1 MFSAHFI
8 KRPRLAMVVSVIILM
23 AGVIALTNLPILQY
37 PDVVPPTVSVSASYP
52 GASAQ
57 VVSDAVAAPIEEV
70 VNGVEGMIYM
80 SSSCTDG
87 GYSLSVTFEVG
98 IDIDIAMVK
107 VQNRV
112 QRAYNKLPAEVRQQS
127 VRVSSR
133 SGDILG
139 FYAFY
144 SPKGTHD
151 QLSIGTYLDDKVKDV
166 IARVDGIADVGIMGP
181 SKYSMRIWLDPAKM
195 AAYSISADAVTTAIS
210 TQNIQA
216 AAGSIGT
223 EPAES
228 FQQLQFSIRATGR
241 MESVEEFENII
252 LRTNSD
258 GGMLTL
264 KDVARIELGAES
276 YSAGAS
282 YNGMPAIAMRISQ
295 LPGANALET
304 IKRAQDELKRLSQ
317 YFPEDLEYTIV
328 YNPTMFIRTAL
339 SEIVQTLLLTFVLVV
354 LVVFL
359 FLQDWRATLIPACSI
374 PVSLIGTFSVLLVLG
389 YSINT
394 LTLFAL
400 VLAIGVVVDDAIVVV
415 ENVQRIMETEGLP
428 PKQATTKAMGQ
439 VFSAV
444 IATTL
449 VLLAIF
455 IPIGFITGI
464 VGRIYQQFAVT
475 ISTAVSI
482 STISALTLSPALCSV
497 ILRPHKKN
505 TFAFFEW
512 FNMVLDKIRNF
523 YVAIAMWLVR
533 RKFVSI
539 AILLMVT
546 LGAWFMFAVHPAS
559 FLPSE
564 DQGVIMV
571 DVQLPENATQP
582 RTVEVMREFYEKAHD
597 IPGVQT
603 MMTIVGFSQMGGG
616 SGNSG
621 MAFLLMDPWDE
632 RKTPELQLDAIMA
645 NIARV
650 AATIP
655 GAQIRAF
662 NPPPIRGLGSTSGM
676 DFRLQAAMGQS
687 PEELAEALNL
697 LSAAANQDPRIA
709 RAFSTY
715 RANTPQL
722 YLNVD
727 REKAEMLDVPIS
739 NVFTTLQTI
748 MGSRY
753 VNDFNL
759 YSKIYQVKIQG
770 DYNNRS
776 KLEDILDVYVQ
787 SNNGDM
793 VPLTTLV
800 DISTILAPQSISRYN
815 MYPSIQLNADV
826 APGFSSSEG
835 MDGMAELME
844 KSVPKGFQYE
854 WSGMSYQERQNEG
867 QVIVL
872 VVMALIFGF
881 LFLVGQYESWT
892 IPISVMLS
900 IAVAAL
906 GAMIALYITSI
917 PLSIYAQLGLILL
930 VGLASKNAILIVE
943 FAKNEREHGNS
954 IEESAG
960 MASRIRY
967 RAVLMTAC
975 SFVLGVLPMVLAT
988 GAGAVGR
995 RHIGTTVF
1003 GGMVAAV
1010 VFGVVLTPSLWAVFQ
1025 TAREKI
1031 KTLLNMRTTVGILKD
1046 GADLPEKY
1054 EQEK

>member
-1 MFSAHFI
+1 
-8 KRPRLAMVVSVIILM
+8 MVISVIILM
-23 AGVIALTNLPILQY
+23 AGIISLTNLPILQY

-87 GYSLSVTFEVG
+87 GYSLSITFEVG
-98 IDIDIAMVK
+98 IDVDIAMVK

-139 FYAFY
+139 FYTFY
-144 SPKGTHD
+144 SPNGTHS

-166 IARVDGIADVGIMGP
+166 IARVDGVADVGIIGT
-181 SKYSMRIWLDPAKM
+181 SKYSMRIWLDPAKL
-195 AAYSISADAVTTAIS
+195 AAYGVSTSMVSTAIA

-216 AAGSIGT
+216 AAGAIGT
-223 EPAES
+223 EPTEGS
-228 FQQLQFSIRATGR
+228 QQLQFSIRATGR

-252 LRTNSD
+252 LRTNDD
-258 GGMLTL
+258 GGILTL

-282 YNGMPAIAMRISQ
+282 YNGLPAIAMRLSQ
-295 LPGANALET
+295 LPEANALET
-304 IKRAQDELKRLSQ
+304 MEKVTAEFTRLSQ
-317 YFPEDLEYTIV
+317 YFPEDFEYTLV
-328 YNPTMFIRTAL
+328 YDPTMFIRTAL
-339 SEIVQTLLLTFVLVV
+339 FEIVRTLMLTFMLVV
-354 LVVFL
+354 LVVFI
-359 FLQDWRATLIPACSI
+359 FLQDWRATLIPACAI
-374 PVSLIGTFSVLLVLG
+374 PVSLIGTFSVILALG

-400 VLAIGVVVDDAIVVV
+400 VLAIGIVVDDAIVVV
-415 ENVQRIMETEGLP
+415 ENVQRLMETEHLP
-428 PKQATTKAMGQ
+428 PREATWKAMKQ
-439 VFSAV
+439 VSSAV

-464 VGRIYQQFAVT
+464 IGRIYQQFAVT

-482 STISALTLSPALCSV
+482 STLNALTLSPALCS
-497 ILRPHKKN
+497 ILLRPHKKKK
-505 TFAFFEW
+505 FPFFKW
-512 FNMVLDKIRNF
+512 FNSGLDKIRNI
-523 YVAIAMWLVR
+523 YVFCAIWLVR
-533 RKFVSI
+533 HKPV
-539 AILLMVT
+539 AVGILLIVASAA
-546 LGAWFMFAVHPAS
+546 GFMFSTHPTS

-564 DQGVIMV
+564 DQGVLMV
-571 DVQLPENATQP
+571 DIQLPENATQP
-582 RTVEVMREFYEKAHD
+582 RTVEIMREFYEKVHD
-597 IPGVQT
+597 MPGVET
-603 MMTIVGFSQMGGG
+603 VFTIIGMSQVGGG
-616 SGNSG
+616 GGGNSG
-621 MAFLLMDPWDE
+621 MAFFLLDPWDK
-632 RKTPELQLDAIMA
+632 RKTPELQIDAY
-645 NIARV
+645 IAKIGRI

-662 NPPPIRGLGSTSGM
+662 NQPPIRGLGSTSGM

-687 PEELAEALNL
+687 PEELAEALDL
-697 LSAAANQDPRIA
+697 LTEAANKDPRIA

-715 RANTPQL
+715 RASTPQL

-727 REKAEMLDVPIS
+727 RQKAEMLDVPIS
-739 NVFTTLQTI
+739 VVFSTLQAI

-753 VNDFNL
+753 INDFNL
-759 YSKIYQVKIQG
+759 YSKIYQVKIQA
-770 DYNNRS
+770 DYPYRS
-776 KLEDILDVYVQ
+776 KLEDILNVYVQ
-787 SNNGDM
+787 NNKGDM

-800 DISTILAPQSISRYN
+800 NVTTILAPQSIDRYN
-815 MYPSIQLNADV
+815 MYPSVQLNADV

-835 MDGMAELME
+835 MNGMADIMKKALPE
-844 KSVPKGFQYE
+844 GFQYE
-854 WSGMSYQERQNEG
+854 WSGMSYQERKNEG

-872 VVMALIFGF
+872 VIMALIFGF
-881 LFLVGQYESWT
+881 LFLVGLYESWT
-892 IPISVMLS
+892 IPVSVMLS

-906 GAMIALYITSI
+906 GALVALDITHIA
-917 PLSIYAQLGLILL
+917 LSIYAQLGLILL

-943 FAKNEREHGNS
+943 FAKTEREYGHS

-960 MASRIRY
+960 VASRIRY
-967 RAVLMTAC
+967 RAVLMTAF

-1003 GGMVAAV
+1003 GGMVATV

-1025 TAREKI
+1025 TARERI
-1031 KTLLNMRTTVGILKD
+1031 KTLLHLKTTVGTLKEES
-1046 GADLPEKY
+1046 DLPEDN
-1054 EQEK
+1054 E

>member
-1 MFSAHFI
+1 MFSSHFI
-8 KRPRLAMVVSVIILM
+8 RRPRLAMVVSVILLM
-23 AGVIALTNLPILQY
+23 AGIISLTNLPILQY
-37 PDVVPPTVSVSASYP
+37 PDVTPPTVGVSAAYP

-87 GYSLSVTFEVG
+87 GYSLSITFEVG
-98 IDIDIAMVK
+98 IDVDIAMVK

-127 VRVSSR
+127 VRVSAR
-133 SGDILG
+133 SGDTLG
-139 FYAFY
+139 FYVFY
-144 SPKGTHD
+144 SPNGTHD

-166 IARVDGIADVGIMGP
+166 IARVGGIADVGIMGP
-181 SKYSMRIWLDPAKM
+181 SKYSMRIWVDPAKL
-195 AAYSISADAVTTAIS
+195 AAYGISADAVSSAIA

-216 AAGSIGT
+216 AAGAIGT
-223 EPAES
+223 EPTDVS
-228 FQQLQFSIRATGR
+228 QQLQFSIRATGR
-241 MESVEEFENII
+241 MENVEEFENII
-252 LRTNSD
+252 LRTNED
-258 GGMLTL
+258 GGFLTL

-276 YSAGAS
+276 YSAGAT
-282 YNGMPAIAMRISQ
+282 YNGLPAIAFRLNQ
-295 LPGANALET
+295 LPEANALET
-304 IKRAQDELKRLSQ
+304 IKKANAELERLSQ
-317 YFPEDLEYTIV
+317 YFPEDLEYKLV
-328 YNPTMFIRTAL
+328 YDPTMFIRTAL
-339 SEIVQTLLLTFVLVV
+339 SEIVQTLFMTFALVI
-354 LVVFL
+354 LVVFI
-359 FLQDWRATLIPACSI
+359 FLQDWRLTLIPACTI

-400 VLAIGVVVDDAIVVV
+400 VLAIGIVVDDAIVVV
-415 ENVQRIMETEGLP
+415 ENVQRLIEIERLS
-428 PKQATTKAMGQ
+428 PKEATWKAMKQ
-439 VFSAV
+439 VSSAV

-455 IPIGFITGI
+455 VPIGFISGI
-464 VGRIYQQFAVT
+464 TGRIYQQFAVT

-482 STISALTLSPALCSV
+482 STLNALTLSPALCS
-497 ILRPHKKN
+497 ILLRPHKKQRVR
-505 TFAFFEW
+505 FFNW
-512 FNMVLDKIRNF
+512 FNSGLDKIRNL
-523 YVAIAMWLVR
+523 YVFCAMWLVR
-533 RKFVSI
+533 RKPI
-539 AILLMVT
+539 AAGILLMVISA
-546 LGAWFMFAVHPAS
+546 AWFMFSVHPTS

-564 DQGVIMV
+564 DQGVLMV
-571 DVQLPENATQP
+571 DVQLPDNATQS
-582 RTVEVMREFYEKAHD
+582 RIVDVMKEFYDKAHD
-597 IPGVQT
+597 MPGVET
-603 MMTIVGFSQMGGG
+603 VMTIVGFSRMGGG
-616 SGNSG
+616 G
-621 MAFLLMDPWDE
+621 MAFILMDPWDE
-632 RKTPELQLDAIMA
+632 RKTPDLQVDAIIA
-645 NIARV
+645 NVGRI

-687 PEELAEALNL
+687 PEELAEALDI
-697 LSAAANQDPRIA
+697 LSAGANRDPRIS
-709 RAFSTY
+709 RAYSTY
-715 RANTPQL
+715 RASTPQL

-727 REKAEMLDVPIS
+727 RQKAEMLDVPLGV
-739 NVFTTLQTI
+739 VFSTLQTI

-759 YSKIYQVKIQG
+759 HSKIYQVKIQG
-770 DYNNRS
+770 DQQYRS
-776 KLEDILDVYVQ
+776 QLEDILNVYVQ
-787 SNNGDM
+787 SNKGAM

-800 DISTILAPQSISRYN
+800 EVTTILAPQSIDRYN
-815 MYPSIQLNADV
+815 MYPSVQMNADV
-826 APGFSSSEG
+826 AQGFSSSEG
-835 MDGMAELME
+835 MNGLAEVME
-844 KSVPKGFQYE
+844 KDVPKGFQYE

-867 QVIVL
+867 QVIIL

-892 IPISVMLS
+892 IPVSVMLS

-906 GAMIALYITSI
+906 GAMIALSITKI
-917 PLSIYAQLGLILL
+917 PLSIYAQLGLVLL

-943 FAKNEREHGNS
+943 FAKTERELGNS
-954 IEESAG
+954 IEAAAEK
-960 MASRIRY
+960 ASTIRY

-1010 VFGVVLTPSLWAVFQ
+1010 LFGVVLTPSLWAIFQ
-1025 TAREKI
+1025 TAREKV
-1031 KTLLNMRTTVGILKD
+1031 KTYLHMRTTVGILKE
-1046 GADLPEKY
+1046 GSGLPE
-1054 EQEK
+1054 EDE

>member
-1 MFSAHFI
+1 
-8 KRPRLAMVVSVIILM
+8 MVVSVIILM
-23 AGVIALTNLPILQY
+23 AGIIALTNLPILQY
-37 PDVVPPTVSVSASYP
+37 PDVVPPTVRVSASYP

-80 SSSCTDG
+80 SSSCSDG
-87 GYSLSVTFEVG
+87 SYSLSVTFEVG
-98 IDIDIAMVK
+98 IDVDIAMVK

-144 SPKGTHD
+144 SPNGTHS
-151 QLSIGTYLDDKVKDV
+151 QLAIGTYLDDKVQDV

-181 SKYSMRIWLDPAKM
+181 SKYSMRIWLDPARL
-195 AAYSISADAVTTAIS
+195 AAYGISVDTVSSAIAS
-210 TQNIQA
+210 QNIQA

-223 EPAES
+223 EPAED

-252 LRTNSD
+252 LRTNDD
-258 GGMLTL
+258 GGILTL
-264 KDVARIELGAES
+264 KDVARVELGAES

-282 YNGMPAIAMRISQ
+282 YNGHPAIAMRLSQ

-304 IKRAQDELKRLSQ
+304 LEKASAELKRLSQ

-328 YNPTMFIRTAL
+328 YDPTMFIRTAL
-339 SEIVQTLLLTFVLVV
+339 SEIVQTLMLTFVLVV
-354 LVVFL
+354 LVVFI

-415 ENVQRIMETEGLP
+415 ENVQRIMETEHLP
-428 PKQATTKAMGQ
+428 PKEATWKAMKQ
-439 VFSAV
+439 VSSAV

-464 VGRIYQQFAVT
+464 VGKIYQQFAVT

-482 STISALTLSPALCSV
+482 STLNALTLSPALCS
-497 ILRPHKKN
+497 ILLRPHKKKKFN
-505 TFAFFEW
+505 FFGW
-512 FNMVLDKIRNF
+512 FNTGLDKVRNF
-523 YVAIAMWLVR
+523 YVFCAMWLVR
-533 RKFVSI
+533 RKPI
-539 AILLMVT
+539 AVGILLIVASA
-546 LGAWFMFAVHPAS
+546 AWYMFSIHPTS
-559 FLPSE
+559 FLPTE
-564 DQGVIMV
+564 DQGMLMV
-571 DVQLPENATQP
+571 DVQLPENATQS
-582 RTVEVMREFYEKAHD
+582 RAVEVMREFYEKAHD
-597 IPGVQT
+597 MPGLET

-616 SGNSG
+616 G
-621 MAFLLMDPWDE
+621 MAFLLFDPWDE
-632 RKTPELQLDAIMA
+632 RKTPELQIDAIMA
-645 NIARV
+645 NIDRI

-662 NPPPIRGLGSTSGM
+662 NSPPIRGLGSTSGM

-687 PEELAEALNL
+687 PEELAEALDL
-697 LSAAANQDPRIA
+697 LTAAANQDQRIA

-715 RANTPQL
+715 RASTPQL

-727 REKAEMLDVPIS
+727 RQKAEMLDVPIS
-739 NVFTTLQTI
+739 TVFSTLQTI

-753 VNDFNL
+753 INDFNL
-759 YSKIYQVKIQG
+759 YSKIYQVKIQA
-770 DYNNRS
+770 DSPYRS
-776 KLEDILDVYVQ
+776 TIEDILNVYVQ
-787 SNNGDM
+787 SNKGDM
-793 VPLTTLV
+793 VPLSTLLDV
-800 DISTILAPQSISRYN
+800 STILAPQSIDRYN

-835 MDGMAELME
+835 MDALADIME
-844 KSVPKGFQYE
+844 EAVPKGFQYE
-854 WSGMSYQERQNEG
+854 WSGMSYQERENEG
-867 QVIVL
+867 QVIIL
-872 VVMALIFGF
+872 VIMALIFGF

-892 IPISVMLS
+892 IPVSVMLS

-906 GAMIALYITSI
+906 GALVALSITNI

-943 FAKNEREHGNS
+943 FAKTEREYGHS

-1031 KTLLNMRTTVGILKD
+1031 KTLLHLKTTVGILKE
-1046 GADLPEKY
+1046 GSGLPEDD
-1054 EQEK
+1054 E

>member
-23 AGVIALTNLPILQY
+23 AGTIALTNLPILQY
-37 PDVVPPTVSVSASYP
+37 PDVVPPSVSVSAAYP

-80 SSSCTDG
+80 SSTCSDG
-87 GYSLSVTFEVG
+87 SYSLSITFEVG
-98 IDIDIAMVK
+98 IDVDMAMVK

-144 SPKGTHD
+144 SPNGTHD

-181 SKYSMRIWLDPAKM
+181 SKYSMRIWVDPARL
-195 AAYSISADAVTTAIS
+195 AAYGISIDGVSTAIA

-216 AAGSIGT
+216 AAGAIGT
-223 EPAES
+223 EPS
-228 FQQLQFSIRATGR
+228 DSSQQLQFSIRATGR

-252 LRTNSD
+252 LRTNKD
-258 GGMLTL
+258 GGILKL

-282 YNGMPAIAMRISQ
+282 YKGQPAIAMRLSQ

-304 IKRAQDELKRLSQ
+304 IKNVTAELKRLSQ
-317 YFPEDLEYTIV
+317 YFPEDLDYTIV
-328 YNPTMFIRTAL
+328 YDPTTFIRTAL
-339 SEIVQTLLLTFVLVV
+339 SEIVQTLMLTFVLVV
-354 LVVFL
+354 LVVFI

-374 PVSLIGTFSVLLVLG
+374 PVSLIGTFSVLLLLG

-400 VLAIGVVVDDAIVVV
+400 VLAIGIVVDDAIVVV
-415 ENVQRIMETEGLP
+415 ENVQRLMESENLP
-428 PKQATTKAMGQ
+428 PKEATWKAMKQ
-439 VFSAV
+439 VSSAV

-464 VGRIYQQFAVT
+464 IGRIYQQFAVT
-475 ISTAVSI
+475 ISTAVAI
-482 STISALTLSPALCSV
+482 STLNALTLSPALCS
-497 ILRPHKKN
+497 ILLRPHKK
-505 TFAFFEW
+505 TKFPFFKW
-512 FNMVLDKIRNF
+512 FNSGLDSIRNI
-523 YVAIAMWLVR
+523 YVFCAMWLVR
-533 RKFVSI
+533 RKPI
-539 AILLMVT
+539 AVGILLIVAST
-546 LGAWFMFAVHPAS
+546 ALYLFSVHPAS

-564 DQGVIMV
+564 DQGMLMV

-582 RTVEVMREFYEKAHD
+582 RTVEVMQEFYQKAHD
-597 IPGVQT
+597 LPGVKT
-603 MMTIVGFSQMGGG
+603 MMTIVGFSQVGGG
-616 SGNSG
+616 GGNSG
-621 MAFLLMDPWDE
+621 MAFFLLDPWDE
-632 RKTPELQLDAIMA
+632 RKTDELQIDAV
-645 NIARV
+645 IASIGRV

-687 PEELAEALNL
+687 PEELAEGLDL
-697 LSAAANQDPRIA
+697 LIEAANKDPRIA

-715 RANTPQL
+715 RASTPQL

-727 REKAEMLDVPIS
+727 RQRAEMLDVPIS
-739 NVFTTLQTI
+739 VIFSTLQTI

-753 VNDFNL
+753 INDFNL
-759 YSKIYQVKIQG
+759 YSKIYQVKVQA
-770 DYNNRS
+770 DYPYRS
-776 KLEDILDVYVQ
+776 KLEDILNVYVK
-787 SNNGDM
+787 NNKGYM
-793 VPLTTLV
+793 IPLTTLV
-800 DISTILAPQSISRYN
+800 EVTTILAPQSIARYN
-815 MYPSIQLNADV
+815 MYPSVQLNADV

-835 MDGMAELME
+835 MNALANIME
-844 KSVPKGFQYE
+844 KTLPEGFQYE

-867 QVIVL
+867 QVIIL
-872 VVMALIFGF
+872 VIMALIFGF

-892 IPISVMLS
+892 IPVSVMLS

-906 GAMIALYITSI
+906 GAMVALVITGI

-943 FAKNEREHGNS
+943 FAKTEREYGHS

-960 MASRIRY
+960 VASRIRY
-967 RAVLMTAC
+967 RAVLMTAF

-1010 VFGVVLTPSLWAVFQ
+1010 IFGVVLTPSLWAVFQ
-1025 TAREKI
+1025 TAREKL
-1031 KTLLNMRTTVGILKD
+1031 KTLLHLKTTVGILKE
-1046 GADLPEKY
+1046 GSGLPEDD
-1054 EQEK
+1054 E